1 LPSEAAGPVI
11 GSSTPI
17 VRVVPHEISLE
28 SAEDAA
34 DGAAERLAVAD
45 AAATITNAAPS
56 ASKAA
61 TAVALLL
68 LISFLLGITP
78 VLSLM

>member
-1 LPSEAAGPVI
+1 
-11 GSSTPI
+11 
-17 VRVVPHEISLE
+17 VRVLPHEISLE

-34 DGAAERLAVAD
+34 AGAAERLAVAD

-78 VLSLM
+78 VLFLM

>member
-1 LPSEAAGPVI
+1 M
-11 GSSTPI
+11 
-17 VRVVPHEISLE
+17 RVLPHEISLE
-28 SAEDAA
+28 SAD
-34 DGAAERLAVAD
+34 DTTVGAAERLTVAD
-45 AAATITNAAPS
+45 AAATIANAAPS

-78 VLSLM
+78 VFSLM

>member
-1 LPSEAAGPVI
+1 MSF
-11 GSSTPI
+11 
-17 VRVVPHEISLE
+17 E
-28 SAEDAA
+28 SADDTT
-34 DGAAERLAVAD
+34 DGAAERLTVAD
-45 AAATITNAAPS
+45 AAATIASAAPS

-78 VLSLM
+78 VFSLM

>member
-1 LPSEAAGPVI
+1 VI

-17 VRVVPHEISLE
+17 VRVLPQEICFE
-28 SAEDAA
+28 SADDTIA
-34 DGAAERLAVAD
+34 GAAERFTVAE
-45 AAATITNAAPS
+45 AAATIANAAPS
-56 ASKAA
+56 ASEAA

-78 VLSLM
+78 VFSLM

>member
-1 LPSEAAGPVI
+1 M
-11 GSSTPI
+11 
-17 VRVVPHEISLE
+17 SLE
-28 SAEDAA
+28 PAEDAA
-34 DGAAERLAVAD
+34 DGAAERLTVAD
-45 AAATITNAAPS
+45 AAATIANAAPS

-78 VLSLM
+78 VFSLM